1 MRSLLLALGAI
12 SACAIP
18 NTQFQASADGST
30 NGSGSGSAQI
40 MLTTTTLTVPE
51 GMTGT
56 FGVSLTADPGG
67 DVTVSIASSAATALP
82 VSPSS
87 LSFTSA
93 NYSVVQMVSV
103 SPPVDAND
111 VAETATVTVSGTG
124 LSPVALN
131 ATVADSTVIEQFGW
145 PTAFTATE
153 AFSAG
158 DVTTIQITVADST
171 NIASFGIFVP
181 AASGDY
187 RLALYADS
195 GNAPAALVAQM
206 PVRTALV
213 NGSNTGVVNP
223 AVALPNGKYW
233 IAMRL
238 AQTTAVG
245 KSATATGQ
253 VCFRNIGISSL
264 DDVWPDPFG
273 ANTCSTSNLLNLW
286 IDTYHQ

>member
-1 MRSLLLALGAI
+1 MRTLLLGLGALG
-12 SACAIP
+12 ACAIP
-18 NTQFQASADGST
+18 NTQFQASADGPT
-30 NGSGSGSAQI
+30 NGSGSAQI
-40 MLTTTTLTVPE
+40 ALTATTLMVPE
-51 GMTGT
+51 GTTSM

-67 DVTVSIASSAATALP
+67 QVTVSIASSAATAVP
-82 VSPSS
+82 VAPSS
-87 LSFTSA
+87 LSFASA
-93 NYSVVQMVSV
+93 TYSVVQMVDV
-103 SPPVDAND
+103 SPPIDTND
-111 VAETATVTVSGTG
+111 VSEAATITVSGTG
-124 LSPVALN
+124 LSPAALDV
-131 ATVADSTVIEQFGW
+131 TVDDSTVIAQYGW

-158 DVTTIQITVADST
+158 NVTAIQITVADST
-171 NIASFGIFVP
+171 NIDSFGMFVP
-181 AASGDY
+181 AAAGDY
-187 RLALYADS
+187 RLALYADN
-195 GNAPAALVAQM
+195 GNVPGALVAQM

-245 KSATATGQ
+245 KSAAATGQ
-253 VCFRNIGISSL
+253 LCFRNIGISSL

-273 ANTCSTSNLLNLW
+273 PNTCQTDNLLNLW